1 MSFDTKY
8 RPRTYDDVVGQQA
21 TIRILRE
28 VVKAGRGFQQ
38 SYIFAGPH
46 GSGKTT
52 LGRILAQSLLCSN
65 PSEGQACG
73 SCTSCQA
80 FLEGSNPDFIEV
92 DAATN
97 SGKDDMKAIVDQL
110 QYSTFSG
117 NRRLYLFDES
127 HQLSKNA
134 LDAIL
139 KPLEDTLPGSDDKKL
154 VCIFCTTEPERMR
167 QTIRSRCAPVFT
179 IRKPPV
185 DDIVDRLRYIADQE
199 GLTAEDEAMRLIVEI
214 SESHMR
220 DALKALEGVASLGD
234 IDRSNVSTYLH
245 LDANDQILSLLSS
258 IGSDETRAVQIASGL
273 IERMPPSIL
282 YEKLSETAMLAYRV
296 GLGAAKPPSYWN
308 ADTVNALSEQHGK
321 FLIQIAD
328 RLASRPRKPSFPM
341 LLCDLTFLH
350 HGRLGGM
357 APIRTEVPVLPTA
370 VSVLSSI
377 TQQPET
383 STHTASTES
392 EETASPAT
400 EPADED
406 SSLTQY
412 HVESDSVAFM
422 PQIAQKKHMR
432 GNVEDEGSVPH
443 AGPIT
448 KALFMDAVKEQT
460 TRLQK
465 QLGQSGSK
473 NMGGG

>member
-8 RPRTYDDVVGQQA
+8 RPKTYDDVVGQKA
-21 TIRILRE
+21 TIQILRG
-28 VVKAGRGFQQ
+28 VVGSGRGFQQ

-52 LGRILAQSLLCSN
+52 LGRILAKSLLCSN

-73 SCTSCQA
+73 GCTSCKA
-80 FLEGSNPDFIEV
+80 FEDGSNTEFIEV

-97 SGKDDMKAIVDQL
+97 SGKADMKAIVDQL

-127 HQLSKNA
+127 HQLSKDA

-139 KPLEDTLPGSDDKKL
+139 KPLEDTLPDSEDKKL

-185 DDIVDRLRYIADQE
+185 EDIVSRLRHVADQE
-199 GLTAEDEAMRLIVEI
+199 GLTAEDEAMKLIVEI

-234 IDRSNVSTYLH
+234 IDRANVSKYLH
-245 LDANDQILSLLSS
+245 LDANDQILHLL
-258 IGSDETRAVQIASGL
+258 GALGQNEAQAVQIASSL

-282 YEKLSETAMLAYRV
+282 YEKLAETSMLAYRV
-296 GLGAAKPPSYWN
+296 GLGVAKPPSYWD
-308 ADTVNALSEQHGK
+308 AEIVGSISKQHGK
-321 FLIQIAD
+321 YLIQIANH
-328 RLASRPRKPSFPM
+328 LASRPRKPTFPM
-341 LLCDLTFLH
+341 LICDLTFLH

-357 APIRTEVPVLPTA
+357 APIVTEVPILPTA
-370 VSVLSSI
+370 APALTSEVRPAPAPMPEESSGEVE
-377 TQQPET
+377 P
-383 STHTASTES
+383 TATV
-392 EETASPAT
+392 T
-400 EPADED
+400 EPAR
-406 SSLTQY
+406 Y
-412 HVESDSVAFM
+412 HVESDPMVEM
-422 PQIAQKKHMR
+422 PPMARKKHLR
-432 GNVEDEGSVPH
+432 GKVTEEDLESISGSMPKSTFLQAVSSH
-443 AGPIT
+443 T
-448 KALFMDAVKEQT
+448 K
-460 TRLQK
+460 RLQK
-465 QLGQSGSK
+465 RLGQSGSK
-473 NMGGG
+473 NVGSS